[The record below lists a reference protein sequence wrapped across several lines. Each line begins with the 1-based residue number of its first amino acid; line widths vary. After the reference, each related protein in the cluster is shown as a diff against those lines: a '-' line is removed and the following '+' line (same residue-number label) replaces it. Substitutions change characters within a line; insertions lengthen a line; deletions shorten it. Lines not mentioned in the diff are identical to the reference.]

1 MHACID
7 SIWKNMV
14 PYYIYHCVVGELNE
28 AKSNKILKLI
38 FPAAIKLNM
47 NKIFICEVKLWD
59 SMSSVESDSKSE
71 RKISKLL

>member
-1 MHACID
+1 
-7 SIWKNMV
+7 MV

-47 NKIFICEVKLWD
+47 NKIFICEVKL
-59 SMSSVESDSKSE
+59 
-71 RKISKLL
+71 